1 MDIEFHY
8 YITHLVAIRAGF
20 KTEDAY
26 ILAYS
31 SQHTDDN
38 TTIFKIIQGTAAV
51 YSNYI
56 SQTSDI
62 TKPKKELMR
71 IYPIFHF
78 MPGTKNEIESDTTLR
93 RDGKFHILNTIPDN
107 SNASLALK
115 AALETKD
122 LYRIGIAT
130 HMYADTFAHQ
140 NFVGYYES
148 FNSMKGLL
156 EKVIPNVGHAEA
168 KHSPDWPALVWDD
181 ERLIRKNTSVDNRE
195 RFLKAAGR
203 LFEEYRKY
211 VDPQCSADTVS
222 KDKESLMTE
231 IHKAIGD
238 HDKNNEERPNRIARY
253 KELIGKDFR
262 DYKETGWFDEAAKKK
277 GILPSFLPW
286 TTYEWKPNHEGSN
299 WYRFQE
305 AVKAHQWFVR
315 DNILDSI
322 TAPLELER
330 W

>member
-8 YITHLVAIRAGF
+8 YITCITALRAGF
-20 KTEDAY
+20 KPEDAY

-31 SQHTDDN
+31 SQYTDDN
-38 TTIFKIIQGTAAV
+38 TKILKIGQGTAAA

-62 TKPKKELMR
+62 TKPEKDLMR
-71 IYPIFHF
+71 IYPVFHF
-78 MPGTKNEIESDTTLR
+78 MPGTKNEIESDSALR

-107 SNASLALK
+107 SNARLTLK
-115 AALETKD
+115 AAFETKD

-168 KHSPDWPALVWDD
+168 KHSPDWPAFIWDD
-181 ERLIRKNTSVDNRE
+181 GRLIRKNASVDNRE
-195 RFLKAAGR
+195 RFLTAAGR
-203 LFEEYRKY
+203 LFEGYRKY
-211 VDPQCSADTVS
+211 VNPTCPADRVL
-222 KDKESLMTE
+222 KDKESLIAE
-231 IHKAIGD
+231 LRKAIGD
-238 HDKNNEERPNRIARY
+238 HDKNNEERSTRMARY
-253 KELIGKDFR
+253 KELIGKDFK
-262 DYKETGWFDEAAKKK
+262 DYEETAWFDETAKKK
-277 GILPSFLPW
+277 GILPAFLPW

-299 WYRFQE
+299 WYRFQQ

-315 DNILDSI
+315 DNILDSL